1 MLRVRVIMTGNMALE
16 TESEGGFVCCMTQ
29 VFVNTWVKN
38 GIKVKC

>member
-1 MLRVRVIMTGNMALE
+1 VVRVRVIMTGNMALE
-16 TESEGGFVCCMTQ
+16 TENEGGFVCSMTQ